1 MRMSETIGKIAKA
14 LSAFQSQVDGAKKSS
29 DNPFY
34 NSKYADL
41 AEIWKTI
48 REPLTNT
55 GLGLFNGNI
64 EGSLTVVHLA
74 PLEANVREEIKALA
88 RDIKAENNQR
98 EIWITEETVTLKK
111 LLDNTPAIG

>member
-1 MRMSETIGKIAKA
+1 MDIETRVYTRYSILTEDLNRIEVAR
-14 LSAFQSQVDGAKKSS
+14 LCREHRVDCTL
-29 DNPFY
+29 
-34 NSKYADL
+34 YA
-41 AEIWKTI
+41 
-48 REPLTNT
+48 
-55 GLGLFNGNI
+55 GVGLFNGNI
-64 EGSLTVVHLA
+64 EESLTVVHLA